1 MLFPDFLNLIEIQVE
16 LGSIQGFI
24 YMCNDLVFFL
34 PSAFM
39 FFSVSV
45 ITVHMLSCKNQM
57 RNIPSIIEKFPNE
70 RPSRG
75 KKEYYSL
82 IINQ

>member
-1 MLFPDFLNLIEIQVE
+1 MTQHAVSWLLLNLIEIQAE
-16 LGSIQGFI
+16 LGSIRGFI
-24 YMCNDLVFFL
+24 FMCNDLFFFL

-57 RNIPSIIEKFPNE
+57 RKKRVMYIVDNQGIPQCET
-70 RPSRG
+70 
-75 KKEYYSL
+75 
-82 IINQ
+82 